1 MDYELVEWLKPLDGG
16 YLQVFSQ
23 ASAAIYF
30 TYLNHQFVYPLISHL
45 KKPTRK
51 RVEYIFLWAHIQE
64 FIIYGMLGLLGYLLL
79 AQHRDILPISPLI
92 LSSIPT
98 SLVTIGKIMITLA
111 LFFRLPLQLLLQSSL
126 STRLWIYREMT
137 VTSSKWM
144 WYWLVHLFLLRCYSR
159 RSTCISH

>member
-137 VTSSKWM
+137 VTSSK
-144 WYWLVHLFLLRCYSR
+144 
-159 RSTCISH
+159 